1 MKLRVFFAKVFFLF
15 IVSPMILAQAQDD
28 VAFFNYWQYYSD
40 IENSLYKHFCSAASE
55 QLALREKEI
64 SGLETKSDWLER
76 RTLVREKLS
85 RIVGPFPGKTPLNAK
100 VSGKIFRDGY
110 RIEKILYES
119 MPGYYVTGA
128 LYIPDG
134 VRRNAPAIFY
144 ACGHSIAGFR
154 AEAYQHICINLV
166 KKGFVVL
173 TIDPMGQGERF
184 EYWDPQKNEPRFPI
198 PDHEHS
204 YAGAQCL
211 ISGYSTGKYFIWD
224 VIRGIDYLLSSKEV
238 DPDRI
243 GMTGRSGG
251 GNLTAYLGAL
261 DDRILATAPECY
273 ITGYE
278 QIYKSIGPQCAE
290 QNLYKMIVEGL
301 DHADFIEA
309 RAPKPTMMITT
320 TRDFF
325 SIQGARE
332 SFAEAGRMYQAL
344 GKPDKLIMV
353 EDDTVHRSTRKNREA
368 MYAFFQQYLENPG
381 SPVDLEVEV
390 LPEEKLWV
398 TETGQVV
405 SSLKGK
411 SVFSLNRAV
420 VEKQMESLEVGRADY
435 VKHLEKL
442 RSVAARLSG
451 YNYPDNFGDAVFS
464 GRYVNPDY
472 QLEKYLLEGS
482 GDYVLPVVL
491 LKPNTRSKDEVFLI
505 LDSKGMKHAINQN
518 SLAHDLV
525 GEGHPVLLA
534 DLPGIG
540 SMGPGYL
547 KGDSYIDSTSYNQW
561 FAAVL
566 AGRSNVGLR
575 AEDIVRIVH
584 FAKLGPHEFSGISAL
599 SIGPLGSELL
609 HAAVFEQDIRKIGL
623 VRPFLSYADIATT
636 RFYKAEY
643 IPFTV
648 PGALDQYD
656 LPDLMAGLCPRKLL
670 ILEPLSGD
678 GLVTDEA
685 KAKKI
690 TLFPSMVYSEKKV
703 PGNFNLVNSLENQ
716 TVSEVI
722 LKVFLK

>member
-1 MKLRVFFAKVFFLF
+1 MKLRVFLARVFFLLIF
-15 IVSPMILAQAQDD
+15 SPMFLAQAQDD
-28 VAFFNYWQYYSD
+28 VKFFNFWQYYGD
-40 IENSLYKHFCSAASE
+40 IENSLYKHFCSVAFKRLESR
-55 QLALREKEI
+55 QKEI
-64 SGLETKSDWLER
+64 GGLETKSDWLDR
-76 RTLVREKLS
+76 QALVREKLS
-85 RIVGPFPGKTPLNAK
+85 KITGPFPEKTPLNAK
-100 VSGKIFRDGY
+100 VSGKIQRDGY
-110 RIEKILYES
+110 HIEKILYES

-144 ACGHSIAGFR
+144 ACGHSIEGFR

-173 TIDPMGQGERF
+173 TIDPMGQGERY
-184 EYWDPQKNEPRFPI
+184 EYWDPEHNKPRFPI

-224 VIRGIDYLLSSKEV
+224 VIRGIDYLLSRKEV
-238 DPDRI
+238 DHGRI

-290 QNLYKMIVEGL
+290 QNLYKMVAEGL

-325 SIQGARE
+325 PIQGARE

-344 GKPDKLIMV
+344 DERDKLVMV

-381 SPVDLEVEV
+381 SPEDLEVEV
-390 LPEEKLWV
+390 LPQEELWV

-405 SSLKGK
+405 SSLKGQ
-411 SVFSLNRAV
+411 SVFSLNREV
-420 VEKQMESLEVGRADY
+420 VEKQMESLELGRADY

-442 RSVAARLSG
+442 KSVAARLSG
-451 YNYPDNFGDAVFS
+451 FKYPDKFGDAVFS
-464 GRYVNPDY
+464 GRYVNPEY

-482 GDYVLPVVL
+482 GDYVFPVVL
-491 LKPNTRSKDEVFLI
+491 LKPNVGSKDEVILI
-505 LDSKGMKHAINQN
+505 LDSQGMEHAVSQDGM
-518 SLAHDLV
+518 AHNLLR
-525 GEGHPVLLA
+525 EGHPVLLA

-547 KGDSYIDSTSYNQW
+547 KGDSYINSISYNQW

-575 AEDIVRIVH
+575 AEDIVRMVH
-584 FAKLGPHEFSGISAL
+584 FAKQGPHKFSDISAL
-599 SIGPLGSELL
+599 AIGPLGSELL
-609 HAAVFEQDIRKIGL
+609 HAAVFDQDIGKIGL

-636 RFYKAEY
+636 RFYESEY

-648 PGALDQYD
+648 PGAIAEYD

-678 GLVTDEA
+678 GLMAGEA
-685 KAKKI
+685 KASNSM
-690 TLFPSMVYSEKKV
+690 LFPSKVYSDKGV
-703 PGNFNLVNSLENQ
+703 AGNFNLVSGLDEQTTLEDL
-716 TVSEVI
+716 
-722 LKVFLK
+722 LKEFLR